1 MSEQQII
8 ENDITKEKNKNEED
22 QNKKEEEIN
31 NENNKENNQIPQGK
45 ILFI

>member
-31 NENNKENNQIPQGK
+31 NENNKENNQFPQGK
-45 ILFI
+45 ILFN

>member
-8 ENDITKEKNKNEED
+8 ENDITKEQNLEQNKNEED

-31 NENNKENNQIPQGK
+31 NENNQIPQGK
-45 ILFI
+45 ILFN